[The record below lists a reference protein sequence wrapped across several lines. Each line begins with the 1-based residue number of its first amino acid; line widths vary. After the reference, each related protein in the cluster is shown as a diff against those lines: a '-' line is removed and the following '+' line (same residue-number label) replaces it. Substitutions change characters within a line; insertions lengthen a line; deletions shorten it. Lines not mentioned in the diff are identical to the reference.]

1 MSLLEAVLDPI
12 TPTTIVD
19 VAKSWNVVL
28 AGTLLIVIFLSSVIF
43 LRQRSRL
50 LPQGWNEF
58 IHNYKFPAESQPN
71 WSQHYGSQA
80 AGDDEIRSKPS
91 GIYNP
96 NQPQFIHSY
105 CPATGQYLGRV
116 PASTKEDI
124 DTAVQRCQ
132 VAQDAWKKTSFEE
145 RKVVLRLLLE
155 FLKKNQDQ
163 IVRIACRDSGKTMVD
178 AALGE
183 IMVTLE
189 KLAWTLKHGEHAL
202 RPSSRAGPAN
212 LLIRYKTAEVV
223 YEPLGV
229 VLAIVSWNYPLH
241 NILNPIIASI
251 FTGNSI
257 VVKCSESVVWS
268 SRYFVEMVQSCI
280 AKCGHSPDLVTLVC
294 PWPSDADYLTAHP
307 GISQATFIGSK
318 PVAHKVLTAA
328 ALALTPVTV
337 ELGGKDA
344 AIVLDEHLPS
354 WRQCDGIASVLMRGS
369 FQSAGQNCIGIERI
383 ICEPNAYDGLVK
395 VLTERVPQLRL
406 GSSLDDDDD
415 KNIDV
420 GAMVNDSRF
429 DELERLIVDAVT
441 RGASLVCGGQRYNHP
456 EYPLGSYFQPTL
468 LVDVTPEMEIA
479 KSELFAPVMVLMK
492 AENAE
497 DAIRIANLAKFGL
510 GGAVFGKRGSAA
522 TEKVVRDMKTGNIA
536 VNDFA
541 TFYVCQL
548 PFGGVN
554 ESGYGKFG
562 GEEGLRGLCL
572 AKSVCRDRFP
582 GISTSIPAV
591 VDYPLQNMTKAWKFV
606 RAMNA
611 AAYAAS
617 VKEFAISLGQLL
629 RNMM

>member
-1 MSLLEAVLDPI
+1 MSLLEGLLD
-12 TPTTIVD
+12 TATTFVD
-19 VAKSWNVVL
+19 AKSGYVVW
-28 AGTLLIVIFLSSVIF
+28 ATLLIATVLSAILLV
-43 LRQRSRL
+43 RQRSGG
-50 LPQGWNEF
+50 LPQGSHDF
-58 IHNYKFPAESQPN
+58 IHNYKFPVESQPN
-71 WSQHYGSQA
+71 WSQHYSPE
-80 AGDDEIRSKPS
+80 DDVDVPSKPS
-91 GIYNP
+91 IHNP
-96 NQPQFIHSY
+96 NRPDLIHCY

-124 DTAVQRCQ
+124 DTAVRKCQ
-132 VAQDAWKKTSFEE
+132 NAQGVWQKTSFED

-155 FLKKNQDQ
+155 FLKKNQDEV
-163 IVRIACRDSGKTMVD
+163 VRIACRDSGKTMVD

-189 KLAWTLKHGEHAL
+189 KLAWTLKYGERAL
-202 RPSSRAGPAN
+202 RPSSRPGPAN

-251 FTGNSI
+251 FTGNGI
-257 VVKCSESVVWS
+257 IVKCSESVVWS
-268 SRYFVEMVQSCI
+268 SRYFVEMVQTCI
-280 AKCGHSPDLVTLVC
+280 GICGHSPDLVQLVC
-294 PWPSDADYLTAHP
+294 PWPSEADYLTAHA
-307 GISQATFIGSK
+307 GISHATFIGSK
-318 PVAHKVLTAA
+318 PVAHKVLSAA
-328 ALALTPVTV
+328 GSVLTPVTV

-344 AIVLDEHLPS
+344 AIVLDEYLPS
-354 WRQCDGIASVLMRGS
+354 WQACDGIASVLMRGT

-383 ICEPNAYDGLVK
+383 ICEPKAYESLVK
-395 VLTERVPQLRL
+395 VLTKRVPQLRL
-406 GSSLDDDDD
+406 GSSLDDHD
-415 KNIDV
+415 KDIDV
-420 GAMVNDSRF
+420 GALINDSRF
-429 DELERLIVDAVT
+429 DVLERLIADAAKT
-441 RGASLVCGGQRYNHP
+441 GATLVCGGKRYSHP
-456 EYPLGSYFQPTL
+456 EHALGSYFQPTL

-479 KSELFAPVMVLMK
+479 KNEIFGPVMVLMK
-492 AENAE
+492 AENTD
-497 DAIRIANLAKFGL
+497 DAIDMANSAKFGL

-522 TEKVVRDMKTGNIA
+522 TEKVVREMKTGNIA

-562 GEEGLRGLCL
+562 GEEGLRGLCN
-572 AKSVCRDRFP
+572 AKSICRDRFP
-582 GISTSIPAV
+582 GISTSIPPV
-591 VDYPLQNMTKAWKFV
+591 VDYPLQNVNKAWKFV

-629 RNMM
+629 SNMK